1 MAKTEGE
8 DLRHQIRH
16 RLEELQRLR
25 DEIRVDMHLASMDAK
40 DKWRELEPRVRDV
53 ETMAKDIT
61 EASRKALQEVLDSVR
76 RFRESLSPPQHP
88 PR

>member
-1 MAKTEGE
+1 MAKDDGDT
-8 DLRHQIRH
+8 LRNQIEH
-16 RLEELQRLR
+16 RLDELRRIR

-61 EASRKALQEVLDSVR
+61 DASRKALEEVIGSVR
-76 RFRESLSPPQHP
+76 RFRESLSPPHHP